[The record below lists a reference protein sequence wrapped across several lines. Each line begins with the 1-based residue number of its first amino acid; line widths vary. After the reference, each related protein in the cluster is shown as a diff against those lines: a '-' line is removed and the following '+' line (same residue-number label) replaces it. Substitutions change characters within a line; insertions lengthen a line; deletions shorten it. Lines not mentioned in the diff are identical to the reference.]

1 MQKKLNLSVASI
13 LIMLFALAACGT
25 TSKLTPEQVQK
36 RQQELRERRQEA
48 RSKY

>member
-1 MQKKLNLSVASI
+1 MQKKLNLSVVSI

-25 TSKLTPEQVQK
+25 SKLTPEE
-36 RQQELRERRQEA
+36 RQQENLKRRQEV

>member
-1 MQKKLNLSVASI
+1 MQKKLNLSVVSI

-25 TSKLTPEQVQK
+25 SKLTPEQAQK

>member
-1 MQKKLNLSVASI
+1 MQKKLNLSVTSI

-25 TSKLTPEQVQK
+25 TCKLTLEQVQK
-36 RQQELRERRQEA
+36 KQQELRERRQEA